1 MHPTSTRLVAAEK
14 ARPLDSDGTAPTW
27 RILVGTAGGRLRCSS
42 GAGSGTTPREPWAEA
57 WPGCSRLPLRSQS
70 GLPVL
75 SEACQSPLRVSE
87 ASPRGGQTLRRL
99 HQRIG
104 PLPGS
109 FSARLRVPI
118 EASFLPRQRMP
129 RIGCR
134 PSDCCSLA
142 SCWLVLSA
150 VGAGRPLFHQRAS
163 LVRKEDIRQPL
174 PIGWHHKISG
184 SLLSKYPLAGNKP

>member
-109 FSARLRVPI
+109 FSARLRVPN

-142 SCWLVLSA
+142 SCWLVLWSWEAAFSPTRVIGPKGGYSA
-150 VGAGRPLFHQRAS
+150 TAANRMAS
-163 LVRKEDIRQPL
+163 QNFGILAVEIPF
-174 PIGWHHKISG
+174 GWQQA
-184 SLLSKYPLAGNKP
+184 LS